1 LGAHQGGGFD
11 SSIKGREPAFS
22 IDGDKS
28 VRLSGKMADSMAS
41 DYLAHW
47 VAHHPLDLI
56 RHVQRINLHSDR
68 AEPERLFA
76 ALVDLFI
83 ALGERGVALRGRM
96 LDGARQLLGHERVKL
111 LQRSLASG
119 LTANHHLGDI
129 PGSMLGHPVGG
140 VFDVVTRSARPFVA
154 RSALEE
160 ARALVDE
167 GHIDAAQSL
176 LETALT
182 DNPHDTEL
190 AEEVLLVYRATR
202 NRQGYLRTRQMLE
215 DADALPPAW
224 RTADELADWSRA

>member
-1 LGAHQGGGFD
+1 LEL
-11 SSIKGREPAFS
+11 SIKGREPAFA

-28 VRLSGKMADSMAS
+28 VRLSREMADSMAP

-47 VAHHPLDLI
+47 VARHPLDLV

-83 ALGERGVALRGRM
+83 ALGERGAALRGRM
-96 LDGARQLLGHERVKL
+96 LDGARQLLGHEQVNL
-111 LQRSLASG
+111 LQQSLVNG
-119 LTANHHLGDI
+119 LTANHRLDV
-129 PGSMLGHPVGG
+129 PGSMLSRPVMG
-140 VFDVVTRSARPFVA
+140 VLDVVARSARPSVA

-167 GHIDAAQSL
+167 GHIEAAQSL
-176 LETALT
+176 LETALPA
-182 DNPHDTEL
+182 NPHHTEL
-190 AEEVLLVYRATR
+190 AEELLLVYRATR
-202 NRQGYLRTRQMLE
+202 NQQGYLRTRQMLE
-215 DADALPPAW
+215 AADALPRTW